1 MLATVG
7 LDPQSIE
14 SYRRTFTEQPEVSL
28 RLPLAVAQGP
38 AAQSLAAARESLRR
52 AREEGVALTPAEL
65 DLVLELLGSAEK
77 KN

>member
-1 MLATVG
+1 M
-7 LDPQSIE
+7 
-14 SYRRTFTEQPEVSL
+14 
-28 RLPLAVAQGP
+28 AQGP